1 MLCIKW
7 ALILSIILLIMSTGF
22 VDNIIA
28 QKQKSQ
34 IESLVEKSEVI
45 VLGKVTEMRS
55 EWNKNKSKIFTKVS
69 IKVIENFK
77 GSENNQTIVI
87 THLGGEVDGVGELY
101 SHMPKFTQDEEALI
115 FAKRDK
121 ENNLIV
127 TNGLEGKFQI
137 TKNMTTGEK
146 TVGLYKSLDDFSSS
160 IKSIIK
166 K

>member
-1 MLCIKW
+1 MLCKKW
-7 ALILSIILLIMSTGF
+7 APILSIILLIMSAGF

-69 IKVIENFK
+69 IKVIENLK

-87 THLGGEVDGVGELY
+87 KQLGGEVDGVGELY

-127 TNGLEGKFQI
+127 TKGLEGKFQI
-137 TKNMTTGEK
+137 TNNMTTGEK
-146 TVGLYKSLDDFSSS
+146 TVGSYKSLNEFSAG
-160 IKSIIK
+160 IKSIIEK
-166 K
+166 

>member
-1 MLCIKW
+1 MLCKKW
-7 ALILSIILLIMSTGF
+7 ELILPIILLIMSTGF
-22 VDNIIA
+22 VDNIKA

-34 IESLVEKSEVI
+34 IENLVEKSEVI

-55 EWNKNKSKIFTKVS
+55 EWNNNKSKISTKVS
-69 IKVIENFK
+69 VIVIENFK
-77 GSENNQTIVI
+77 GSKNNQTIVI

-127 TNGLEGKFQI
+127 TKGLEGKFKI

-160 IKSIIK
+160 IKNIIK

>member
-1 MLCIKW
+1 
-7 ALILSIILLIMSTGF
+7 MSTGF
-22 VDNIIA
+22 VDNIKA

-45 VLGKVTEMRS
+45 VLGKVTVMHS
-55 EWNKNKSKIFTKVS
+55 EWNKNKSKIYTRVS

-77 GSENNQTIVI
+77 GSANDQTIVI
-87 THLGGEVDGVGELY
+87 THPGGEVDGVGELY

-146 TVGLYKSLDDFSSS
+146 TVGLNKSLDDFSSS